1 MSGSALSGQPPRT
14 DDDWLWLKTLMAL
27 GGKPDT
33 DVSKG
38 FPLGPP
44 VPEARR
50 DESRAPGILAGISVA
65 IAVIT
70 IATWTRLA
78 GRIFHPK
85 LRFGW
90 DDVAIIF
97 AYLVVLAQLISS
109 IVAVKRGCLGRHAL
123 TCTYEE
129 IGFYLESNV
138 RGQVFYYI
146 AIAMIKISIT
156 LFNKRLTGISSRK
169 WQMAHNVFLLVLV
182 TLLLT
187 ALGLNTLGCR
197 PVGINFNLKKLHAH
211 PDSSCPPALKVAR
224 ALLIS
229 HILTDCA
236 LLCVPLIVVYRLQ
249 MSTLGKLRLT
259 MVFGLGALAT
269 VATIMRLVT
278 AHRSLPDRTYD
289 WSVGF
294 LWIIIELTVGMLV
307 ASLPVLYGMVQLVF
321 PKNWKARFSG
331 LTSLNKRAEDKN
343 GSQRSNGLEKPL
355 QKNNGSTIHRQ
366 DDIELAY
373 SQNSRQLGSKPT
385 SAHEMA

>member
-1 MSGSALSGQPPRT
+1 MTLSCPKADRSLPPPLRT
-14 DDDWLWLKTLMAL
+14 L
-27 GGKPDT
+27 
-33 DVSKG
+33 
-38 FPLGPP
+38 
-44 VPEARR
+44 
-50 DESRAPGILAGISVA
+50 
-65 IAVIT
+65 
-70 IATWTRLA
+70 
-78 GRIFHPK
+78 
-85 LRFGW
+85 
-90 DDVAIIF
+90 
-97 AYLVVLAQLISS
+97 Q
-109 IVAVKRGCLGRHAL
+109 
-123 TCTYEE
+123 
-129 IGFYLESNV
+129 SNV

-211 PDSSCPPALKVAR
+211 PDFSCPPGLKVAR

-278 AHRSLPDRTYD
+278 AHRSLPDRTC
-289 WSVGF
+289 
-294 LWIIIELTVGMLV
+294 E
-307 ASLPVLYGMVQLVF
+307 
-321 PKNWKARFSG
+321 
-331 LTSLNKRAEDKN
+331 
-343 GSQRSNGLEKPL
+343 
-355 QKNNGSTIHRQ
+355 
-366 DDIELAY
+366 
-373 SQNSRQLGSKPT
+373 
-385 SAHEMA
+385 

>member
-14 DDDWLWLKTLMAL
+14 DDDWLWLKTLMTL

-97 AYLVVLAQLISS
+97 AYVSCLPLPLRCTCETTLLLTCPCRQLVVLAQLISS

-129 IGFYLESNV
+129 IGFYLEV
-138 RGQVFYYI
+138 HR
-146 AIAMIKISIT
+146 
-156 LFNKRLTGISSRK
+156 RLGR
-169 WQMAHNVFLLVLV
+169 LPL
-182 TLLLT
+182 
-187 ALGLNTLGCR
+187 
-197 PVGINFNLKKLHAH
+197 P
-211 PDSSCPPALKVAR
+211 SC
-224 ALLIS
+224 
-229 HILTDCA
+229 
-236 LLCVPLIVVYRLQ
+236 
-249 MSTLGKLRLT
+249 
-259 MVFGLGALAT
+259 
-269 VATIMRLVT
+269 
-278 AHRSLPDRTYD
+278 
-289 WSVGF
+289 
-294 LWIIIELTVGMLV
+294 
-307 ASLPVLYGMVQLVF
+307 ASLSP
-321 PKNWKARFSG
+321 P
-331 LTSLNKRAEDKN
+331 
-343 GSQRSNGLEKPL
+343 
-355 QKNNGSTIHRQ
+355 
-366 DDIELAY
+366 
-373 SQNSRQLGSKPT
+373 
-385 SAHEMA
+385 